1 MINGII
7 WIFKSIKNIILF
19 FIKQIFIFSFR
30 LFLFFLF
37 LFAVTLFV
45 QRYNT
50 EEKIR
55 HRAGDYSYI
64 EFDMGKKFIEN
75 GENFLDTVMG
85 ENRDYLKFLKKLR
98 EIEKD
103 DKIKGLIFKL
113 DNFALNSVQSE
124 EIGKLL
130 KSMGDKKEIYS
141 YSTGFDRGNYL
152 FASYTQKIIMPPTDS
167 ATSILIPYSSE
178 IPYYKGLADKV
189 GVKFSVVN
197 TGNYKSMGEN
207 LISSSMS
214 QYTRENNSII
224 LDESYNNFLAT
235 VSENRKIEKDTLQK
249 KMEDGDYVLVN
260 PKTLKEENLID
271 EESFYHNFRAKLGE
285 EAVIS
290 LEEYQ
295 KNREDQSED
304 SEKIGVIFL
313 HGDIRENFLERGEVG
328 ISPELAENLFKNA
341 MEDDEIK
348 GIILRIDSPGGS
360 ALASEIIHNMITSY
374 EKKKPVYVSMGRV
387 AASGGYY
394 IATAGDKI
402 YLSKNTLT
410 GSIGVVSVI
419 PNVKELTQ
427 KAGVNI
433 ERIEKGKNA
442 NIYSLFEPLDN
453 LRTETILKSS
463 QRVYLEF
470 KDRVSKSRN
479 LTLEEVEAVA
489 AGRVWLGEK
498 AVEKKLAD
506 GVASLEEVGA
516 ILGAD
521 LKLENYQLVKISHE
535 DMKGEFLS
543 VLKKMRG
550 FSLLKNSFQEMKSM
564 NFFKLSEKIQSE
576 IEENQFL
583 YKPLYYYPEKIK
595 N

>member
-1 MINGII
+1 MIKGII
-7 WIFKSIKNIILF
+7 WIFKNIKDIIIF
-19 FIKQIFIFSFR
+19 FLKQIFIFSFR

-37 LFAVTLFV
+37 LFICIIFV
-45 QRYNT
+45 QKYNT
-50 EEKIR
+50 DEKTR
-55 HRAGDYSYI
+55 HRAGEYSYI
-64 EFDMGKKFIEN
+64 EFDMGKKFSEN
-75 GENFLDTVMG
+75 GGNFLDAVLN
-85 ENRDYLKFLKKLR
+85 ENREYLEFLKKLR
-98 EIEKD
+98 EIERD
-103 DKIKGLIFKL
+103 DKIRGLIFKL

-130 KSMGDKKEIYS
+130 KSMEDKKEIYS
-141 YSTGFDRGNYL
+141 YSTGFNRGNYL
-152 FASYTQKIIMPPTDS
+152 FASYTNKIIMPPTDS
-167 ATSILIPYSSE
+167 ATSILTPYSAE

-189 GVKFSVVN
+189 GIKFSVVN
-197 TGNYKSMGEN
+197 TGDYKSMGEN

-214 QYTRENNSII
+214 EYTRENNSMI
-224 LDESYNNFLAT
+224 LDESYNNFLIT
-235 VSENRKIEKDTLQK
+235 VSENRKIEKDIFQK
-249 KMEDGDYVLVN
+249 KMEDGDYVLVH
-260 PKTLKEENLID
+260 PQILKEENLID
-271 EESFYHNFRAKLGE
+271 EESFYHNFRKKLGE
-285 EAVIS
+285 GAVIT

-295 KNREDQSED
+295 KNRENQPDA

-360 ALASEIIHNMITSY
+360 ALASEIIHNTIISY

-394 IATAGDKI
+394 IATAGEKI
-402 YLSKNTLT
+402 YLNQNTLT

-419 PNVKELTQ
+419 PNIKELTQ

-470 KDRVSKSRN
+470 KDRVSQSRN
-479 LTLEEVEAVA
+479 LTMEEVEAIA

-498 AVEKKLAD
+498 AIEKKLAD
-506 GVASLEEVGA
+506 GIASLEEVGE

-521 LKLENYQLVKISHE
+521 LKLESYQLVKISHE

-564 NFFKLSEKIQSE
+564 NFFKLNEKIYSE
-576 IEENQFL
+576 IQENQLL
-583 YKPLYYYPEKIK
+583 YKPMYYYPEKIK